1 LGAFILIDKLSHAT
15 AAAGMIDGFPRG
27 TAPGR
32 ADGESDRII
41 WLTGIAREERAEV
54 AAKAQRRLQAIGRM
68 SFILDEAS
76 LRENLNSDLVDS
88 PAGAAEHIRRVR
100 AVASLMSRAGLHILV
115 AADVPPAEA
124 WPGRPIVAADLE
136 QEGESEWVI

>member
-1 LGAFILIDKLSHAT
+1 
-15 AAAGMIDGFPRG
+15 MIDGFPRG

-32 ADGESDRII
+32 AGGESDRII
-41 WLTGIAREERAEV
+41 WLTGIAPGERAEV
-54 AAKAQRRLQAIGRM
+54 AAKARQRLQATGRM

-76 LRENLNSDLVDS
+76 LRESLNSDLADS

-115 AADVPPAEA
+115 AVDVPAAEA
-124 WPGRPIVAADLE
+124 WPGRQIVAADLE
-136 QEGESEWVI
+136 PEGEAEWVI